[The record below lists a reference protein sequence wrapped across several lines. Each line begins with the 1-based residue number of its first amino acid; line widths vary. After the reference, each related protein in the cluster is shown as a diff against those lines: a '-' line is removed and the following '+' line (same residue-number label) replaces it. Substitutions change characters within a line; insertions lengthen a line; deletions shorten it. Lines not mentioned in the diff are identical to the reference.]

1 MKLMST
7 ETIVETILTELEK
20 DHNCQLIDTIINH
33 NLNQEDVYSAFLSK
47 GIDMSEW
54 ND

>member
-1 MKLMST
+1 MMT
-7 ETIVETILTELEK
+7 QETIVDTILTDLEQ
-20 DHNCQLIDTIINH
+20 NNNVFEVMNNH